1 MASAAPSKPRGYY
14 AKVTA
19 VAASGPP
26 AAIPPTE
33 VDIELDEFFAANPGR
48 LFGTYVS
55 YPSSFSKLQD
65 NIIVGIRDTMIKQ
78 KNKFSNEGSYSAQ
91 FKGGTAARRDVH
103 RILVAFTE
111 EADQKAFQALR
122 HVVFEDDTGGFAA
135 CSDWTGEDL
144 IRKDIES
151 RRS

>member
-1 MASAAPSKPRGYY
+1 MASAAPSKPPGSY

-19 VAASGPP
+19 ISASGPP

-33 VDIELDEFFAANPGR
+33 VDTELDEFFAANPGR

-65 NIIVGIRDTMIKQ
+65 NIMVGIRDTIIKQ
-78 KNKFSNEGSYSAQ
+78 KNKFSNKGSYSAE
-91 FKGGTAARRDVH
+91 FKGGTAARCDVH

-122 HVVFEDDTGGFAA
+122 HVVFEDDKGGLLHA
-135 CSDWTGEDL
+135 
-144 IRKDIES
+144 
-151 RRS
+151 